1 MAEPT
6 ERGTGSTAG
15 GSDDAGK
22 RDAAAGASG
31 DDPID
36 LQFLEKLAPGFRM
49 LRNYTRLK
57 VDGLENVPD
66 EGPAILACNHTGWLG
81 LDYALTALSVYDA
94 HQRVPRGMAH
104 EAWFSMDKARD
115 FARKVGLFQ
124 VTKDA
129 MRDQLQAGNLVM
141 IFPEGEKGAFRPG
154 SDYTLEAFAR
164 GFVRVAMA
172 TQVPVVPVAVLGGEE
187 SNPVG
192 RRIESYE
199 ELLNMRGGLPVPKN
213 LIPRPVKWRIR
224 FLPTMDYTE
233 HTEAHA
239 ADRELV
245 HGLAEETRARIQKA
259 LRTLKV
265 ERGNP
270 WI

>member
-1 MAEPT
+1 MVET
-6 ERGTGSTAG
+6 EETQETDGHGPG
-15 GSDDAGK
+15 GGDAM
-22 RDAAAGASG
+22 DE
-31 DDPID
+31 DPID

-66 EGPAILACNHTGWLG
+66 DGPAILACNHTGWLG

-94 HQRVPRGMAH
+94 HERVPRGMAH
-104 EAWFSMDKARD
+104 EAWFKVPKARE
-115 FARKVGLFQ
+115 FAKKVGLFQ

-129 MRDQLQAGNLVM
+129 MAQQLENGNLVM

-154 SDYTLEAFAR
+154 SDYALEEFAR

-172 TQVPVVPVAVLGGEE
+172 TQTPVVPVAILGGEE

-199 ELLNMRGGLPVPKN
+199 ELLQMRGGLPVPKN

-224 FLPTMDYTE
+224 FLEPMDYSDYTE
-233 HTEAHA
+233 ADTAAKETVHALSEA
-239 ADRELV
+239 
-245 HGLAEETRARIQKA
+245 TRDRIQKA